1 MKPDHSTLV
10 RDHKPAK
17 TVLQAELEAIY
28 NSAPV
33 GLCVFDT
40 NLRYLR
46 INERLAEINGLPVSD
61 HIGRTVGEVLPDLAD
76 QAAAITA
83 KIIETG
89 LPVLNIEFTGTT
101 SSQPGVLRTWLENWF
116 PIRDSSGRVVAIN
129 VVAQEITERKRAE
142 ESLRESEAQLKR
154 SQKIAKLGSWE
165 LDLVNNRLT
174 WSDEVYRIFG
184 LQPQEF
190 AATYEAFL
198 DAVHPDDRAAVDA
211 AYSDSVREGKDAYE
225 IEHRVVKKSTG
236 EIRSVHEKCEHIR
249 DASGRIIRSFGMVH
263 DITERKRTEEAL
275 REAHDRALRLARF
288 PDENPN
294 PVARVSADG
303 RVLYCNPSALELPG
317 WTCDVG
323 GPLDS
328 RLLPLVIRAMAERQE
343 EQEDV
348 KIGRMYYSVWA
359 VPFPEE
365 GYANVYGR
373 DITERKQMEEELRK
387 SRDELQLR
395 VEERTAELEKANAKL
410 KRSYSRLEELNR
422 DLQDF
427 AFVASHDLQEPLR
440 KIRSFGDMLAA
451 RTGTSL
457 DETSR
462 DYLNRMHTAASRMQ
476 KLIESLLSYSRVTTK
491 AESITDTDLKKSVAE
506 ALSNLEIMIREKH
519 ARVEVGDLPTVQ
531 ADRVQM
537 IQLFQNL
544 IGNAL
549 KYQPEGEAPHVK
561 IRSRKAGDAKGVY
574 EICVEDNGIGFEEK
588 YLDRIFLPFQRL
600 HGRSSEYEGVGMGL
614 AICKKIVER
623 HGGEITAKSEL
634 NKGTT
639 FIVTLP
645 VGRKTR

>member
-1 MKPDHSTLV
+1 MKPDHSTVV
-10 RDHKPAK
+10 RNYKPAK

-28 NSAPV
+28 DSAPV

-46 INERLAEINGLPVSD
+46 INERLAEINGVPVSD
-61 HIGRTVGEVLPDLAD
+61 HIGRTVREVLPDLAD
-76 QAAAITA
+76 QAEAITA

-116 PIRDSSGRVVAIN
+116 PIKDGSGRVFAIN
-129 VVAQEITERKRAE
+129 VVADEITERKRAE
-142 ESLRESEAQLKR
+142 EALRESEAQLKR
-154 SQKIAKLGSWE
+154 SQEIAQLGSWE

-174 WSDEVYRIFG
+174 WSDEVYKIFG

-198 DAVHPDDRAAVDA
+198 AAVHPDDRAAVDA
-211 AYSDSVREGKDAYE
+211 AYSDSVRDGKNTYE

-303 RVLYCNPSALELPG
+303 SVLYCNPSALELPG

-323 GPLDS
+323 WPVDP
-328 RLLPLVIRAMAERQE
+328 RLLPLVRRAMAEGQE

-348 KIGRMYYSVWA
+348 QIGRMFYSVWA
-359 VPFPEE
+359 VPFREE
-365 GYANVYGR
+365 GYANLYGR

-410 KRSYSRLEELNR
+410 KRSYRRLEELNK

-440 KIRSFGDMLAA
+440 KIQSFGDMLAA
-451 RTGTSL
+451 RFGTSM

-462 DYLNRMHTAASRMQ
+462 DYLNRMHSAASRMQ
-476 KLIESLLSYSRVTTK
+476 KLIESLLSYSRVATR
-491 AESITDTDLKKSVAE
+491 AEPITDTDLKKSVEE
-506 ALSNLEIMIREKH
+506 ALSNLEIMIREKS
-519 ARVEVGDLPTVQ
+519 ARMEVGDLPTVQ

-549 KYQPEGEAPHVK
+549 KYQPEGEAPRVK
-561 IRSRKAGDAKGVY
+561 IRSRKAGDAKGVC
-574 EICVEDNGIGFEEK
+574 EILVEDNGIGFEEK
-588 YLDRIFLPFQRL
+588 YLDRIFLPFHRL

-623 HGGEITAKSEL
+623 HGGEITAKSRL
-634 NKGTT
+634 GRGTT